1 MATRGRQYL
10 YLYESLDV
18 SIPEAQLGG
27 GKTLTA
33 TFCAS
38 NRGSPVAIGTLTET
52 ATAVAASYDV
62 TFVLADLVSQLG
74 ASYVDTTVYLHL
86 TDSVAWRDVYEYLVT
101 DIDPDLLPPL
111 L

>member
-1 MATRGRQYL
+1 MATRRRQYL

-18 SIPEAQLGG
+18 SIAEAELGA

-33 TFCAS
+33 KFCTS
-38 NRGSPVAIGTLTET
+38 NRGDPVAIGTLTET
-52 ATAVAASYDV
+52 ATAVTASYDV
-62 TFVLADLVSQLG
+62 TFVLADLVAQLG
-74 ASYVDTTVYLHL
+74 TSYVDTTVYLHL
-86 TDSVAWRDVYEYLVT
+86 TDGVAWRDVYEYLVT